1 MRPFNHLNA
10 SSLEEAC
17 AALKQQRAVAMAGG
31 GDLLGAL
38 KDDIFE
44 EYPRLVVNLKTI
56 PGLDRIEIRDG
67 FLCLGA
73 LCLLGDLSR
82 NETALSAAPMLADA
96 AAKCASPALRENT
109 TLGGNL
115 CQLPRCWYFRKLNN
129 RFDCARKGGEK
140 CFAFTGDDRYHSV
153 FGPASFEGC
162 DGKKKACLAVN
173 QAELAPPL
181 LALEAQIV
189 TTARTIPI
197 GEFFGV
203 GVLSSTVL
211 EPGELVTEVRV
222 PLPEE
227 GTRMAYKRFSFRKS
241 IDFPVVNLAVVR
253 SPDRQYRIAL
263 GGVAPT
269 PRRASEAEALLA
281 GKELTPEIAEA
292 AGKAAVRGAKPTEG
306 NAYKLQLVKTLVK
319 RELLAL

>member
-10 SSLEEAC
+10 TSLEEAA
-17 AALKQQRAVAMAGG
+17 AALKQPGALAMAGG

-56 PGLDRIEIRDG
+56 PGLDKVEVKDG

-82 NETALSAAPMLADA
+82 NETVLSLAPMVAEA
-96 AAKCASPALRENT
+96 AAKCASPSLRETT

-115 CQLPRCWYFRKLNN
+115 CQLPRCWYFRKLLN
-129 RFDCARKGGEK
+129 RFDCARKGGDK
-140 CFAFTGDDRYHSV
+140 CFAFTGDNRYHSV
-153 FGPASFEGC
+153 FGPAAFQGC

-203 GVLSSTVL
+203 GVLRSTVL
-211 EPGELVTEVRV
+211 EPGEIVTEVRI
-222 PLPEE
+222 PLPEA
-227 GTRMAYKRFSFRKS
+227 GTKMAYKRFSFRKS
-241 IDFPVVNLAVVR
+241 IDFPVVNLAVVQT
-253 SPDRQYRIAL
+253 PDRQYRIAL

-269 PRRASEAEALLA
+269 PRRAAEAEALLA
-281 GKELTPEIAEA
+281 GKELTPELTEA
-292 AGKAAVRGAKPTEG
+292 AGKAAVTGAKPTEG

-319 RELLAL
+319 RQLLAL

>member
-1 MRPFNHLNA
+1 MRAFNHMNA
-10 SSLEEAC
+10 ASLEEAS
-17 AALKQQRAVAMAGG
+17 AALKQPGSLAMAGG

-44 EYPRLVVNLKTI
+44 TYPRLVVNLKTI
-56 PGLDRIEIRDG
+56 PGLDGIEVKDG
-67 FLCLGA
+67 CLCLGA
-73 LCLLGDLSR
+73 LCMLGDLSR
-82 NETALSAAPMLADA
+82 NETVKSIAPSLAEAAG
-96 AAKCASPALRENT
+96 KCASPALRENT

-115 CQLPRCWYFRKLNN
+115 CQLPRCWYFRKLGNH
-129 RFDCARKGGEK
+129 FDCARKGGDK
-140 CFAFTGDDRYHSV
+140 CFAFQGDNRYHSV

-173 QAELAPPL
+173 QAELAPVL

-197 GEFFGV
+197 GEFFDCG
-203 GVLSSTVL
+203 LLRSTVL
-211 EPGELVTEVRV
+211 AQGEIVTEVRI
-222 PLPEE
+222 PLPEA
-227 GTRMAYKRFSFRKS
+227 GTKMAYKRFSFRKS
-241 IDFPVVNLAVVR
+241 IDFPVVNLAVVQK
-253 SPDRQYRIAL
+253 PGGQWRIAL

-269 PRRASEAEALLA
+269 PRRAEAAEELLA
-281 GKELTPEIAEA
+281 GKALTPELAEL
-292 AGKAAVRGAKPTEG
+292 AGKAAIRGAKPTEA

>member
-10 SSLEEAC
+10 FSLEEAC
-17 AALKQQRAVAMAGG
+17 AALKQQRAVAIAGG

-56 PGLDRIEIRDG
+56 PGLDKIEIRDG

-82 NETALSAAPMLADA
+82 NETVRSIAPCVAEAAG
-96 AAKCASPALRENT
+96 KCASPALRENT

-140 CFAFTGDDRYHSV
+140 CFAFSGDNRYHSV
-153 FGPASFEGC
+153 FGPAAFEGR

-181 LALEAQIV
+181 LALEALVV

-197 GEFFGV
+197 GEFFGA

-241 IDFPVVNLAVVR
+241 IDFPVVNLAVVQT
-253 SPDRQYRIAL
+253 PDKLYRIAL

-269 PRRASEAEALLA
+269 PVRAREAEKLLA
-281 GKELTPEIAEA
+281 GKDLTPEIAEA
-292 AGKAAVRGAKPTEG
+292 AGKAAVQGAKPTEAS
-306 NAYKLQLVKTLVK
+306 AYKLQLVKTLVK
-319 RELLAL
+319 RQLLAL

>member
-10 SSLEEAC
+10 TSLEEAA
-17 AALKQQRAVAMAGG
+17 AALKQPGALAMAGG

-56 PGLDRIEIRDG
+56 PGLDKVEVKDG

-82 NETALSAAPMLADA
+82 DETVKAYAPMVAEA
-96 AAKCASPALRENT
+96 AAKCASPSLRETT

-129 RFDCARKGGEK
+129 HFDCARKGGDK

-153 FGPASFEGC
+153 FGPAVFEDCG
-162 DGKKKACLAVN
+162 GKKKACLAVN

-189 TTARTIPI
+189 TTARTVPI
-197 GEFFGV
+197 GEFFAV
-203 GVLSSTVL
+203 GVLRSTVL
-211 EPGELVTEVRV
+211 EPGELVTEVRI
-222 PLPEE
+222 PLPEK
-227 GTRMAYKRFSFRKS
+227 GTKMAYKRFSFRKS
-241 IDFPVVNLAVVR
+241 IDFPVVNLAILQT
-253 SPDRQYRIAL
+253 PDKRFRIAL

-269 PRRASEAEALLA
+269 PRRAEAAEQLLA
-281 GKELTPEIAEA
+281 GRELTPEIAEA
-292 AGKAAVRGAKPTEG
+292 AGKAAVQGAKPTEG

-319 RELLAL
+319 RQLLAL

>member
-10 SSLEEAC
+10 ASLEEAS
-17 AALKQQRAVAMAGG
+17 AALKQPGSLAMAGG

-56 PGLDRIEIRDG
+56 PGLDKVEVRDG

-82 NETALSAAPMLADA
+82 NETVKAVAPAVAEA

-115 CQLPRCWYFRKLNN
+115 CQQPRCWYFRKLGNH
-129 RFDCARKGGEK
+129 FDCARKGGGK
-140 CFAFTGDDRYHSV
+140 CFAFTGDNRYHSV

-181 LALEAQIV
+181 LALDAVVV
-189 TTARTIPI
+189 TTARTLPI

-203 GVLSSTVL
+203 GVLRSTVL
-211 EPGELVTEVRV
+211 APGELMTEVRI
-222 PLPEE
+222 PLPEA
-227 GTRMAYKRFSFRKS
+227 GTKMAYKRFSFRKS
-241 IDFPVVNLAVVR
+241 IDFPVVNLAVVQT
-253 SPDRQYRIAL
+253 PGRQYRIAL

-269 PRRASEAEALLA
+269 PLRAEAAEKLLA
-281 GKELTPEIAEA
+281 GKELTPEMAEE
-292 AGKAAVRGAKPTEG
+292 AGRAAVQGARPTEA

>member
-10 SSLEEAC
+10 ASLEEAS
-17 AALKQQRAVAMAGG
+17 AALKQPGSLAMAGG

-56 PGLDRIEIRDG
+56 PGLDKVEVRDG

-82 NETALSAAPMLADA
+82 NETVKAVAPAVAEA

-115 CQLPRCWYFRKLNN
+115 CQQPRCWYFRKLGNH
-129 RFDCARKGGEK
+129 FDCARKGGGK
-140 CFAFTGDDRYHSV
+140 CFAFTGDNRYHSV

-181 LALEAQIV
+181 LALDAVVV
-189 TTARTIPI
+189 TTARTLPI

-203 GVLSSTVL
+203 GVLRSTVL
-211 EPGELVTEVRV
+211 APGELMTEVRI
-222 PLPEE
+222 PLPEA
-227 GTRMAYKRFSFRKS
+227 GTKMAYKRFSFRKS
-241 IDFPVVNLAVVR
+241 IDFPVVNLAVVQT
-253 SPDRQYRIAL
+253 PGRQYRIAL

-269 PRRASEAEALLA
+269 PLRAEAAEKLLA
-281 GKELTPEIAEA
+281 GKELTPEIAEE
-292 AGKAAVRGAKPTEG
+292 AGRAAVQGARPTEA

>member
-10 SSLEEAC
+10 ASLEEAS
-17 AALKQQRAVAMAGG
+17 AALKQPGSLAMAGG

-44 EYPRLVVNLKTI
+44 TYPRLVVNLKTI
-56 PGLDRIEIRDG
+56 PGLDRVEIKDG

-82 NETALSAAPMLADA
+82 NETVKAVAPMVADA

-115 CQLPRCWYFRKLNN
+115 CQLPRCWYFRKLLNH
-129 RFDCARKGGEK
+129 FDCARKGGDK
-140 CFAFTGDDRYHSV
+140 CFAFTGDNRYHSV
-153 FGPASFEGC
+153 FGPAAFEGC

-181 LALEAQIV
+181 LALEAMVV
-189 TTARTIPI
+189 TTARTLPI

-203 GVLSSTVL
+203 GVLSTTVL
-211 EPGELVTEVRV
+211 EPGELVTEVRI
-222 PLPEE
+222 PLPEK
-227 GTRMAYKRFSFRKS
+227 GTKMAYKRFSFRKS
-241 IDFPVVNLAVVR
+241 IDFPVVNLAVVQT
-253 SPDRQYRIAL
+253 PGKAYRIAL

-269 PRRASEAEALLA
+269 PLRAEAAEKLLA
-281 GKELTPEIAEA
+281 GRELTPEIAEA
-292 AGKAAVRGAKPTEG
+292 AGKAAVQGARPTEA

>member
-10 SSLEEAC
+10 SSLEEAA
-17 AALKQQRAVAMAGG
+17 AALKQPGSIAMAGG

-44 EYPRLVVNLKTI
+44 TYPKLVVNLKTI
-56 PGLDRIEIRDG
+56 PGLDKVEVKDG

-82 NETALSAAPMLADA
+82 NETVRRIAPMVADA

-115 CQLPRCWYFRKLNN
+115 CQQPRCWYFRKLGNH
-129 RFDCARKGGEK
+129 FDCARKGGDK
-140 CFAFTGDDRYHSV
+140 CFAFTGDNRYHSV
-153 FGPASFEGC
+153 FGPAAFEGC

-181 LALEAQIV
+181 LALEAVIV

-197 GEFFGV
+197 GEFFSV
-203 GVLSSTVL
+203 GVLRSTVL
-211 EPGELVTEVRV
+211 EPGELVTEVRI

-227 GTRMAYKRFSFRKS
+227 GTKMAYKRFSFRKS
-241 IDFPVVNLAVVR
+241 IDFPVVNLAVVQK
-253 SPDRQYRIAL
+253 PGGQYRIAL

-269 PRRASEAEALLA
+269 PRRAEAAEQLLA
-281 GKELTPEIAEA
+281 GKALTPELAEG
-292 AGKAAVRGAKPTEG
+292 AGKAAVAGAKPTEA

>member
-1 MRPFNHLNA
+1 MRAFNHMNA
-10 SSLEEAC
+10 ASLEEAS
-17 AALKQQRAVAMAGG
+17 AALKQPGALAMAGG
-31 GDLLGAL
+31 GDLLWAL

-44 EYPRLVVNLKTI
+44 EYPKLVVNLKTI
-56 PGLDRIEIRDG
+56 PGLDKAEVRDG

-73 LCLLGDLSR
+73 LCMLGDLSR
-82 NETALSAAPMLADA
+82 NETVKSVAPMVADA
-96 AAKCASPALRENT
+96 ASKCASPALRENT

-115 CQLPRCWYFRKLNN
+115 CQNPRCWYFRKLGNH
-129 RFDCARKGGEK
+129 FDCARKGGDK
-140 CFAFTGDDRYHSV
+140 CFAFTGDNRYHSV
-153 FGPASFEGC
+153 FGPAAFDGR

-181 LALEAQIV
+181 LALEALIV
-189 TTARTIPI
+189 TTSRTIPI
-197 GEFFGV
+197 GEFFSV

-241 IDFPVVNLAVVR
+241 IDFPVVNLAIVQKPGR
-253 SPDRQYRIAL
+253 ENRIAL
-263 GGVAPT
+263 GGGAPT
-269 PRRASEAEALLA
+269 PLRAEAAEKLLA
-281 GKELTPEIAEA
+281 GRELTPEAAEA
-292 AGKAAVRGAKPTEG
+292 AGKAAVLGARPTEA